1 MIQPTKHHKRGET
14 LIEVVL
20 SFAILAVVLTASY
33 ILTNRASRITQAAS
47 ERTEAANLIRA
58 QAEILKAL
66 ATADRIATPEVDV
79 TQPWDNLVQNI
90 AALESSLPTGVTST
104 CDTAGG
110 VTTRNSNNS
119 LVSPRAFWF
128 DPAGQYQ
135 ELSAATDMPQ
145 KYDPDLPYSIWIE
158 AVRTTSG
165 SLVSS
170 QDEYVDF
177 HVFACWQRLGN
188 GVVESTGLVE
198 RINL

>member
-1 MIQPTKHHKRGET
+1 MSFKVHKKGET

-66 ATADRIATPEVDV
+66 ATADRIATPDVDP

-90 AALESSLPTGVTST
+90 AALESNLPGGVTSS
-104 CDTAGG
+104 CDVSGG
-110 VTTRNSNNS
+110 VTTRNNDTS
-119 LVSPRAFWF
+119 LTTPRAFWF
-128 DPAGQYQ
+128 DPSGQYQ
-135 ELSAATDMPQ
+135 ELSAAGDTPQ
-145 KYDPDLPYSIWIE
+145 VYNAGLPYSIWIE

-165 SLVSS
+165 GLTNPK
-170 QDEYVDF
+170 DEYVDF